1 MRIDKMKKRIL
12 IPIISVAAVAVV
24 SLSIVLP
31 IVLIEENKVE
41 EIRSGFDEGRSCLPI
56 NIIYDW
62 HTAAKTNTKKETKKN
77 IDVYFGPDFT
87 VPDRVKF
94 SPESDLSQTLNLKL
108 IRNVYNENGIFDKYL
123 ISSTVIYTISNSI
136 ASFIKGRFYSEYSH
150 FKDTVDANDLNNK
163 EGSIT
168 YSFILKPKD
177 DEEIKL
183 YEPGDEEKESMY
195 GEKITEMVHASFKF
209 SVDWKKRIKF
219 KNFD

>member
-1 MRIDKMKKRIL
+1 MKKRIL

-41 EIRSGFDEGRSCLPI
+41 EIRSGFDEGRGCLPI
-56 NIIYDW
+56 AIKYDW
-62 HTAAKTNTKKETKKN
+62 HTAAKTNTKKETEK
-77 IDVYFGPDFT
+77 IVDVYFGPDFSFT
-87 VPDRVKF
+87 DLIKL

-150 FKDTVDANDLNNK
+150 FKDVLDANDLKNK
-163 EGSIT
+163 EGHIS
-168 YSFILKPKD
+168 YSFVLKPKD

-183 YEPGDEEKESMY
+183 YELRDREKESMY